1 MSSDRL
7 FPVVDYGLNCCGFS
21 PIVVRCAECQ
31 RALQLN
37 GTLLDFDGP
46 GVSTS
51 GHGQSYNQE
60 SAPPLPAPVTNMAE
74 GWPAMMVTL

>member
-1 MSSDRL
+1 M
-7 FPVVDYGLNCCGFS
+7 VDYGLNCCGFS
-21 PIVVRCAECQ
+21 PIVVRSEGGAECQ
-31 RALQLN
+31 RALEC
-37 GTLLDFDGP
+37 GTLLDFVGP
-46 GVSTS
+46 GVSTIGHGT